1 LKAKAARLRALT
13 AGLVLTAHINAFVVM
28 VQNAVA
34 LTASASVHL
43 VTRATIVRMSAP
55 VEGLV
60 CIVKMSVIVTFKTA
74 HDVTLELACA
84 FVHLVSKA
92 PDAMS
97 IVKMAFMARTA
108 IHHVRYVRV
117 MFLVHVRN
125 HMETA
130 RALLVTK
137 VTCALMT
144 VI

>member
-92 PDAMS
+92 PDAM
-97 IVKMAFMARTA
+97 R
-108 IHHVRYVRV
+108 
-117 MFLVHVRN
+117 LV
-125 HMETA
+125 
-130 RALLVTK
+130 L
-137 VTCALMT
+137 
-144 VI
+144 